1 MNCINKKELEF
12 IKEILALWAQHS
24 EWTLMAITSII
35 FDSPNEEVVIN
46 RLLRNPEDFYEV
58 LEPFYGDIMASRFA
72 NLLTEHLVLAADLVN
87 ALKDNPEMVED
98 IRCRWYRNA
107 DEIARLLGLINP
119 YWTCSKWRRM
129 LFKHLRL
136 AEAFATKLLNNQ
148 YEEYI
153 MAYDIYEAEVM
164 MMAEMMYEGMLK
176 QFCCE
181 FR

>member
-1 MNCINKKELEF
+1 MSCINKKELKF
-12 IKEILALWAQHS
+12 IKVILALWAQHS

-35 FDSPNEEVVIN
+35 FDSPSEDAVIN
-46 RLLRNPEDFYEV
+46 RLLRNPEDFYLV
-58 LEPFYGDIMASRFA
+58 LEPFYGETIASRFS

-87 ALKDNPEMVED
+87 ALKDDSEMIED

-107 DEIARLLGLINP
+107 DDIARLLGFINP
-119 YWTCSKWRRM
+119 YWSYTKWRKM

-136 AEAFATKLLNNQ
+136 AEAFATELFNNQ

-153 MAYDIYEAEVM
+153 VTYDVYEAQIM
-164 MMAEMMYEGMLK
+164 MMAEMMYEGILK
-176 QFCCE
+176 QFSCK